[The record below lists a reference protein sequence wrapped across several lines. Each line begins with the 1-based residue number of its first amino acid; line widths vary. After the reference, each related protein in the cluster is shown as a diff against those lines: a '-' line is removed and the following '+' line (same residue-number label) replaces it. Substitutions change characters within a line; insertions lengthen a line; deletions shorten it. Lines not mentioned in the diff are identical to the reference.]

1 MIYID
6 ELKDLRIYKKKFLL
20 PRNGFNKKKGNVAM
34 LLTPNNESSIN
45 LLKHPLMINKYYKG
59 YYIEKDVSFM
69 INHENG
75 TISGMGV
82 LEDYIHEEVEGESGA
97 CINEGVFSHYKEKII
112 YNGYKS
118 DVIRVKK
125 YINTKTISDCNKNL
139 KIDIQYPISVTV
151 FKDEPTQ
158 ASDSKSINISA
169 NRVISDEDFEYYCKE
184 EIYTLLIKTVNSDLN
199 PVFEECLVMVL
210 AGTYDQ
216 YNGMFGIDKKLINN
230 RAMFCDAIKK
240 FIDDKGYREL
250 IRVIRNN
257 SYDRVLRDYM
267 ENNTAISRLFEAK
280 LDPVTKLKRYIT
292 YKANRGS
299 KHILNGVNRKIEYTI
314 DTTTHNPEFVEK
326 NDISKKEKEK
336 REDDEETKVDVPTI
350 DYTHP
355 AAADIPVGQVSGA
368 SQEESYHA
376 SLIDEEFV
384 MTEDYLQTEDYITY
398 FTEASDIKDARLK
411 RILYR
416 ERIRTNKQLFAIYD
430 EIKNSC
436 PNITMTYLNIN
447 RYKNF
452 NLFVDLRYYN
462 ELFFR
467 NNSYKLDKGIDLYY
481 TLLSRMINN
490 KKLTEAG
497 YNNKRVVFIPVKDW
511 DIDPK
516 TKMWMY
522 TKDINPISLL
532 YRIMNKNFASLK
544 ENFKDVD
551 FVFITNDAYFKI
563 NFNRFTE
570 KDKNKFLILI
580 RKLRNNSISDTDS
593 DVEDDT
599 SDSKRAIKDTI
610 LDKIEDDASI
620 KISGL
625 TGDGKTIEKDKDTE
639 PADAAT
645 KPDKQTE
652 EKNIKKKEDLVKK
665 IDDAVINSD
674 TVDDAMAKLDEDEYF
689 KNLLADLADDEENE
703 VVQIN
708 KSRAARMDNLNNEFL
723 KKKVQGKTVDQIL
736 EDRKAYN
743 DKNLPVSAIPVDSI
757 NKEWQ
762 ELTYVN
768 ANTLYD
774 PADDIVAM
782 LYAFKDKTYP
792 LSVRD
797 ISVEDTSTSEDYIY
811 TYAVAFESHDGKRFS
826 IKFDV
831 PKFKNKQ
838 YMMLRGNKKVISSQ
852 SFLMPVLKTE
862 EDAVQIISNYNK
874 IFIRKFGTSLG
885 KSNEYAD
892 RIIKTLTKNEFKD
905 IKVVTGDNS
914 KVCAK
919 YDVPIDYIDL
929 SSAFT
934 TIETKNRIIYFN
946 MDAFMEK
953 YKDKITDI
961 NRFNCIYDKRSGK
974 IESIV
979 VDDGLFFAKTVMNI
993 LIEDSSSFQEAYD
1006 KTNKSSRYTYS
1017 KASILNTEIPVIVVA
1032 AYLEGLTTTLDKA
1045 KISYTF
1051 VEKKSKD
1058 KGIYDDF
1065 IKFSDGFLLYENTY
1079 ASSLLLNGLKAC
1091 STELYSV
1098 KDVNKKSMYVDF
1110 LDGFGGRIKADGLD
1124 NFYDCMLDPITLD
1137 ILEHY
1142 SLPTDFVELLC
1153 YASSLLADNKFYKHG
1168 DMSARRIRRNEIIAG
1183 YAYKALTD
1191 AYGVYSR
1198 NIKHGRAGDMTMKQS
1213 AIIDLILLDPTSSD
1227 SSFINPLAEMESYNT
1242 VSTKGLSGMNSDRSY
1257 SLDKRSY
1264 DDSMINVLGMSTGF
1278 AGNVGISRQ
1287 ATINANINTVRGYVQ
1302 PAKQEDM
1309 NSINSLCMT
1318 EALTPLGSTRD
1329 DPFRTA
1335 MTFIQT
1341 NKHTIRVKHSDPC
1354 LVTNGASQALPYM
1367 ISDLFA
1373 FKAKNKGKV
1382 VEFAENDFMVIQ
1394 YNTGDSEYIDLSS
1407 KIEKNSAAG
1416 FYQVIKLDTD
1426 LKLGSTVKA
1435 GDIVAYDKLA
1445 FNNRNGMNNNLE
1457 YNIGTLVKCAML
1469 DTDEGF
1475 EDSAIISDTM
1485 SEAMSSEIVVK
1496 KEVSLPANTNIY
1508 KLLEP
1513 GTPIE
1518 EGDTL
1523 MIMQTPFDE
1532 EDANTLLKTLVD
1544 DPEEI
1549 SDLGRIPIKSK
1560 VTGIVQDVEI
1570 YRTVELDELSDSLRK
1585 VCQKYEKNIKHKKSI
1600 MKKYNINQ
1608 EEELPPD
1615 YKLPATG
1622 KLKGTI
1628 DGVQIVFYLKYDDK
1642 MSVGDKLVFYS
1653 ANKGVVKGIFPKGK
1667 EPYCLSDPS
1676 EKLHTILSIASAN
1689 GRMITSIQ
1697 NVGILQHLLVEATK
1711 KAKDMAGIPYDYN
1724 KLD

>member
-20 PRNGFNKKKGNVAM
+20 PRNGINKKKGNVAM

-59 YYIEKDVSFM
+59 YYLEKDISFM
-69 INHENG
+69 INHESNTLEG
-75 TISGMGV
+75 VGV
-82 LEDYIHEEVEGESGA
+82 LEDYIHEEVTGEDSA
-97 CINEGVFSHYKEKII
+97 YINEGVFSHYKQAII
-112 YNGYKS
+112 YNGYRS
-118 DVIRVKK
+118 DVDRVKR
-125 YINTKTISDCNKNL
+125 YINLNSLKECNRELNA
-139 KIDIQYPISVTV
+139 KIEFPISVTV
-151 FKDEPTQ
+151 FEGEPAQPTD
-158 ASDSKSINISA
+158 AKSINISA
-169 NRVISDEDFEYYCKE
+169 TKGIPDDDFEYYCRE
-184 EIYTLLIKTVNSDLN
+184 EMYTLIIKNINSELN

-210 AGTYDQ
+210 AGTYDK
-216 YNGMFGIDKKLINN
+216 YNKMFGLDKNLIQN
-230 RAMFCDAIKK
+230 RAALCEAIKK
-240 FIDDKGYREL
+240 YIEDKGYREL
-250 IRVIRNN
+250 VRSIKSN
-257 SYDRVLRDYM
+257 SYQKILRDYV
-267 ENNTAISRLFEAK
+267 ENHTPVSRLFEAK
-280 LDPVTKLKRYIT
+280 MDPIAKLKRYIT
-292 YKANRGS
+292 YRSNMGS
-299 KHILNGVNRKIEYTI
+299 KHIIAAVNRKIEDTV
-314 DTTTHNPEFVEK
+314 DTTVSNPEFKEK
-326 NDISKKEKEK
+326 NDITKKEKEK
-336 REDDEETKVDVPTI
+336 DPEEDNKVDVPTI

-355 AAADIPVGQVSGA
+355 AAADINTGA
-368 SQEESYHA
+368 GGAAPQEESYLA
-376 SLIDEEFV
+376 PYMTEEFV
-384 MTEDYLQTEDYITY
+384 MTEDYLQTGDYITY
-398 FTEASDIKDARLK
+398 FTEASDVQDTRLK
-411 RILYR
+411 KILYR
-416 ERIRTNKQLFAIYD
+416 ERIRTNKQLFTIYD
-430 EIKNSC
+430 DIKNSC
-436 PNITMTYLNIN
+436 PNITMTYININ

-467 NNSYKLDKGIDLYY
+467 NNSFKLDKGIDLYY
-481 TLLSRMINN
+481 TLLKRMINN
-490 KKLTEAG
+490 RKLTEAG
-497 YNNKRVVFIPVKDW
+497 YNNKRVVFIPVRDW
-511 DIDPK
+511 DLDPK

-522 TKDINPISLL
+522 TKDINPISLF
-532 YRIMNKNFASLK
+532 YRMMVKNLSVLKQDFA
-544 ENFKDVD
+544 DVD
-551 FVFITNDAYFKI
+551 FVFITDKAYFKL
-563 NFNRFTE
+563 NFNKFTE
-570 KDKNKFLILI
+570 TDKNKFLILI
-580 RKLRNNSISDTDS
+580 RKLRDNNVSDTDS

-599 SDSKRAIKDTI
+599 SSSKRAIKDTI

-625 TGDGKTIEKDKDTE
+625 TGDGKTIEKDKDSQ
-639 PADAAT
+639 PADTST

-652 EKNIKKKEDLVKK
+652 EKNIKKKEELVKK
-665 IDDAVINSD
+665 VDTVAANSNS
-674 TVDDAMAKLDEDEYF
+674 VDDAMTKLDDDEYF

-708 KSRAARMDNLNNEFL
+708 KSRANRMDTLNNDFL
-723 KKKVQGKTVDQIL
+723 KKKVRGKTVDQIL

-743 DKNLPVSAIPVDSI
+743 DKDLPVSAIPVDSI

-762 ELTYVN
+762 QLTYTN

-811 TYAVAFESHDGKRFS
+811 TYTVAFESHDGKRFS

-892 RIIKTLTKNEFKD
+892 RIIKTLTKNQFKD

-934 TIETKNRIIYFN
+934 IIETKNRIIYFN
-946 MDAFMEK
+946 MDTFMDK
-953 YKDKITDI
+953 YKDKIETSYG
-961 NRFNCIYDKRSGK
+961 FSCIYDKRSNK
-974 IESIV
+974 VEPCP
-979 VDDGLFFAKTVMNI
+979 DGLFFAQSVLHI
-993 LIEDSSSFQEAYD
+993 LNSDCPEFQEAYN

-1032 AYLEGLTTTLDKA
+1032 AYFEGLTTVLDKA
-1045 KISYTF
+1045 KINYTF
-1051 VEKKSKD
+1051 VEKKPKD
-1058 KGIYDDF
+1058 KGMYDDF
-1065 IKFSDGFLLYENTY
+1065 IKFNDGFLLYENTY

-1091 STELYSV
+1091 STDIYSV

-1198 NIKHGRAGDMTMKQS
+1198 NLKHGRGGAMTMKQS

-1302 PAKQEDM
+1302 PAKQGDM
-1309 NSINSLCMT
+1309 NSVNSLCMT
-1318 EALTPLGSTRD
+1318 EALTPMGSTRD

-1373 FKAKNKGKV
+1373 FKAKSRGKV
-1382 VEFAENDFMVIQ
+1382 VEYQEDDFMIIQ
-1394 YNTGDSEYIDLSS
+1394 YDTGDSEYIDLSS

-1435 GDIVAYDKLA
+1435 GDIVAYDKLS
-1445 FNNRNGMNNNLE
+1445 FNGRNGMNNNLE

-1475 EDSAIISDTM
+1475 EDSAIISDAM

-1496 KEVSLPANTNIY
+1496 KEINLPANTNIY

-1513 GTPIE
+1513 GTPVE

-1560 VTGIVQDVEI
+1560 VTGMVQDIEI

-1585 VCQKYEKNIKHKKSI
+1585 VCQKYEKNIKNKKSL
-1600 MKKYNINQ
+1600 MKKYNIDQ
-1608 EEELPPD
+1608 EAELPPD

-1628 DGVQIVFYLKYDDK
+1628 DGVQIVFYLKYNDK
-1642 MSVGDKLVFYS
+1642 MSVGDKLIYWS
-1653 ANKGVVKGIFPKGK
+1653 ANKGVVKSIFPKGK

-1676 EKLHTILSIASAN
+1676 EKLHTVLSIASAN

-1697 NVGILQHLLVEATK
+1697 NVGIIQNLLVEATK